1 MAAELAQL
9 IGDDDP
15 SDYAAGQRPLDAET
29 LERLRALGYL
39 GGTGG
44 GAGAALDPELRKINP
59 KDRIAVFE
67 GFNDGIDDAVELVA
81 NERWSEAEEALLEL
95 DELAPNHFI
104 VRYYLGR
111 AFLAQDRV
119 EEAIEELEASLQLNP
134 SYSFTYLQLATA
146 YRKVDEPA
154 RAVELLREAI
164 NLLPDVSTF
173 PMELGYLLHAQGD
186 LDAALDAYLRGEAM
200 APDHAQLMRNMAN
213 LYLLRRQPQ
222 PAIVKLRRLTELE
235 PGDGTAWAELG
246 TALAAVGEMS
256 AAGDALERAG
266 QLEPTDARVH
276 FNHALVLLRL
286 QRRDSAVAAL
296 RRALQADPDFDQA
309 TALLRQLGES

>member
-235 PGDGTAWAELG
+235 PTARPGPNSERRSRRWARCRRRATPWSAPGNSSPPTPASISTTHWCSCGCSVGIRRWPLC
-246 TALAAVGEMS
+246 AAPC
-256 AAGDALERAG
+256 R
-266 QLEPTDARVH
+266 PTPISTR
-276 FNHALVLLRL
+276 
-286 QRRDSAVAAL
+286 QRRC
-296 RRALQADPDFDQA
+296 
-309 TALLRQLGES
+309 